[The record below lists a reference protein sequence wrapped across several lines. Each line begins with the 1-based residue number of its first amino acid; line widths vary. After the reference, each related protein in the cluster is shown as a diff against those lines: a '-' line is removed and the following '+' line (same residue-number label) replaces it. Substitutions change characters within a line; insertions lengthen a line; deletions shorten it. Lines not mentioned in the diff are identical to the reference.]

1 MTFLVHFGCF
11 SWCILSFIDVKRPK
25 VLKLIQVFDFEGV
38 WNELFAK
45 KSFLRQSWTKY
56 IGNLKELQENGKVLK
71 KAIARYLWFFKICDQ
86 KLSSYMGTGN

>member
-11 SWCILSFIDVKRPK
+11 PWFILSFIDVKGPK

-71 KAIARYLWFFKICDQ
+71 KAIATFLSFYRICDL
-86 KLSSYMGTGN
+86 KLSTYMETGN